1 MNPTV
6 RLELKKK
13 IELFEKVLNDASS
26 KKTAIEAGIGDDT
39 LRAAFRKIYKA
50 IRTKEHLYLEVEKV
64 ITEQDKFD
72 LFTMK
77 INRAYWLYQLKFLKQ
92 ELGIKEMKNE

>member
-1 MNPTV
+1 MKPTV
-6 RLELKKK
+6 KLELTKN
-13 IELFEKVLNDASS
+13 IQLFEKVLNGASS
-26 KKTAIEAGIGDDT
+26 KKTAVAAGVRDDA

-50 IRTKEHLYLEVEKV
+50 IRTKEHMYLEVEKV
-64 ITEQDKFD
+64 IGEQDKFD

-92 ELGIKEMKNE
+92 ELGIKEEQNG